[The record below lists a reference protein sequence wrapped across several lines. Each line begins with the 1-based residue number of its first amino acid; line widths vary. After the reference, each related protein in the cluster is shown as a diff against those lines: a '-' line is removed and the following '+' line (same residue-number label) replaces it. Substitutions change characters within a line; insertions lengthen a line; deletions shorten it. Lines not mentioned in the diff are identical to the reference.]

1 MAAPMRMP
9 NKPASR
15 GVGCPLATRRQFVLA
30 ASTLALSS
38 VWSARSKAVAAET
51 GASNGEAP
59 QTTPSHQYITFV
71 APINETTTSRLIAV
85 VGGSIQKGVNDIHL
99 IVGSGGGGISAA
111 LLVYGFLRSLPAKV
125 TTYNLSTIQS
135 AGEIIFLAGERR
147 IASQN
152 AIFMFHHLNQNVTGN
167 TTMTTDDFKDREMFL
182 SMDIKRVDEI
192 YRERTSLTAGQMEEF
207 KQHAVYFDAVAARD
221 AGIIQEIAPLSI
233 PPRAAIT
240 AVNP

>member
-1 MAAPMRMP
+1 MP
-9 NKPASR
+9 NRPAGPGGGGPS
-15 GVGCPLATRRQFVLA
+15 TSRRQFVLA
-30 ASTLALSS
+30 ASALSS
-38 VWSARSKAVAAET
+38 VGLARLRASAAET
-51 GASNGEAP
+51 GDVQ
-59 QTTPSHQYITFV
+59 QTTPSRQYITFE

-99 IVGSGGGGISAA
+99 IVGSGGGSISAA

-135 AGEIIFLAGERR
+135 AGEIIFLAGEHR

-167 TTMTTDDFKDREMFL
+167 TAMTTADFKDREMFL
-182 SMDIKRVDEI
+182 SMDIKRVDDI
-192 YRERTSLTAGQMEEF
+192 YRERTSLTAAQMEEF

-233 PPRAAIT
+233 PARAAIT